1 MKRLIILILL
11 IIPISG
17 FCQSFVFCPE
27 IKTEAKQGFNDLN
40 VSIVFK
46 DSRVYEKRIKLQCP
60 KEEIFAVF
68 VNSIMRTFP
77 NLKITVL
84 DESKFDE
91 NTEEGNVTFKINLKK
106 YEATF
111 YPGVYIANTN
121 YEVILFDNRNGI
133 NIIKDTITG
142 EGKQFN
148 ALGYKSGKIA
158 SNSSFK
164 RAFDQFI
171 LMFDNL
177 APKRNEGFT
186 NDEALAELKRFKE
199 KLDLQLITQDEY
211 DKKKAELMKYIR

>member
-11 IIPISG
+11 LIPLSG

-91 NTEEGNVTFKINLKK
+91 YTEEGNVTFKINLKK

>member
-1 MKRLIILILL
+1 MKKLIILILL

-27 IKTEAKQGFNDLN
+27 IRTEAKQGFNELN

-46 DSRVYEKRIKLQCP
+46 DSRVYEKRIKVQCP
-60 KEEIFAVF
+60 KEEIYDVF
-68 VNSIMRTFP
+68 VNSIRLTFP

-91 NTEEGNVTFKINLKK
+91 DPAEGNITFKINLKK

-133 NIIKDTITG
+133 NITKDTISG

-148 ALGYKSGKIA
+148 AFGYKSGKIA

-171 LMFDNL
+171 MMFDNL
-177 APKRNEGFT
+177 SPKRNEGYT

-199 KLDLQLITQDEY
+199 KLDLQLITQEEY

>member
-1 MKRLIILILL
+1 MKKLIILILL

-27 IKTEAKQGFNDLN
+27 IKTEAKQGLNDLN
-40 VSIVFK
+40 VSIVFR
-46 DSRVYEKRIKLQCP
+46 DSRVYEKRIKVQCSR
-60 KEEIFAVF
+60 EEIFDVF

-91 NTEEGNVTFKINLKK
+91 NPAEGTVTFKINLRK

-164 RAFDQFI
+164 QAFEKLI
-171 LMFDNL
+171 LMFENL
-177 APKRNEGFT
+177 KQLKIDGFT
-186 NDEALAELKRFKE
+186 SDKALAELKKFKE

-211 DKKKAELMKYIR
+211 DKKKVELMKYIK

>member
-1 MKRLIILILL
+1 MSLLQPNNFHNMKRLIILILL
-11 IIPISG
+11 LIPISG
-17 FCQSFVFCPE
+17 FSQSFVFCPE
-27 IKTEAKQGFNDLN
+27 IKTEVKQGLNDLN
-40 VSIVFK
+40 LSIVFK
-46 DSRVYEKRIKLQCP
+46 DSRVYEKRIKVQCS
-60 KEEIFAVF
+60 KEEIFDVF
-68 VNSIMRTFP
+68 VNSIKRTFP

-91 NTEEGNVTFKINLKK
+91 NPVDGTVTFKINLKK

-133 NIIKDTITG
+133 NIIKDTISG

-148 ALGYKSGKIA
+148 SLGYKSGKIA

-164 RAFDQFI
+164 RAFDKFI

-177 APKRNEGFT
+177 APKS
-186 NDEALAELKRFKE
+186 
-199 KLDLQLITQDEY
+199 Y
-211 DKKKAELMKYIR
+211 

>member
-1 MKRLIILILL
+1 MKKLIILILL

-27 IKTEAKQGFNDLN
+27 IKTEAKQGLNDLN
-40 VSIVFK
+40 VSIVFR
-46 DSRVYEKRIKLQCP
+46 DSRVYEKRIKAQCS
-60 KEEIFAVF
+60 KEEIFDVF

-91 NTEEGNVTFKINLKK
+91 NPAEGTITFKINLRR
-106 YEATF
+106 YETTF

-121 YEVILFDNRNGI
+121 YEVILYDNRNGI

-148 ALGYKSGKIA
+148 AFGYKSGKIA

-164 RAFDQFI
+164 RAFDKFV
-171 LMFDNL
+171 LLFDNL
-177 APKRNEGFT
+177 IPSSNIG
-186 NDEALAELKRFKE
+186 
-199 KLDLQLITQDEY
+199 
-211 DKKKAELMKYIR
+211 

>member
-1 MKRLIILILL
+1 MKKIIILILL

-27 IKTEAKQGFNDLN
+27 IKTEVKQGFDGIKIN
-40 VSIVFK
+40 VVFK
-46 DSRVYEKRIKLQCP
+46 DSRVYEKRIKVQCS
-60 KEEIFAVF
+60 KEEIFDVF
-68 VNSIMRTFP
+68 VTSILRTFP
-77 NLKITVL
+77 YLNITVL

-91 NTEEGNVTFKINLKK
+91 NPVEGSVTFKINLKK

-121 YEVILFDNRNGI
+121 YEVLLFDNRNGI
-133 NIIKDTITG
+133 NIIKDTISG

-171 LMFDNL
+171 MMFDNL
-177 APKRNEGFT
+177 SPKRNEGYT

-199 KLDLQLITQDEY
+199 KLDLQLITQEEY
-211 DKKKAELMKYIR
+211 DQKKTELIKYIR

>member
-40 VSIVFK
+40 VSIAFK
-46 DSRVYEKRIKLQCP
+46 DSRVYEKRIKVQCT
-60 KEEIFAVF
+60 KEEIFDVF

-84 DESKFDE
+84 DESEFDE
-91 NTEEGNVTFKINLKK
+91 NPAEGSVTFKINLKK

-121 YEVILFDNRNGI
+121 YEVILFDYRNGI
-133 NIIKDTITG
+133 NIIKDTISG
-142 EGKQFN
+142 DGKQFN

-164 RAFDQFI
+164 RAFDKFV
-171 LMFDNL
+171 LLFDNL
-177 APKRNEGFT
+177 IPAGNIGYT

-211 DKKKAELMKYIR
+211 DKKKTELMKYIR

>member
-46 DSRVYEKRIKLQCP
+46 DSRVYEKRIKAQCP
-60 KEEIFAVF
+60 KEEILDVF
-68 VNSIMRTFP
+68 VNSIKRTFP

-91 NTEEGNVTFKINLKK
+91 NPLEGTITFKINLKK

-177 APKRNEGFT
+177 VPKRDDGFT
-186 NDEALAELKRFKE
+186 NDEALDEL
-199 KLDLQLITQDEY
+199 
-211 DKKKAELMKYIR
+211 